1 MTDRRTTIK
10 WMLAAAAAMPLKH
23 QRAWGQEI
31 TAQPAARGYGTD
43 PNLTKLYH
51 PGDVWPLTLSAVER
65 RTAQALC
72 NVILPDD
79 GRSPDA
85 TSVGVVDFID
95 EWVSAPYPRQ
105 LTDRPVILE
114 GLAWMDA
121 EASLRFAKGFA
132 ELDESRQHA
141 ICDDICYEPN
151 AQPKFARAA
160 AFFARYRDL
169 TVGAF
174 YSTPTGWKDIGYIG
188 NVPLAKFDGPPAD
201 LLQKLGLGPNTETG
215 SHT

>member
-10 WMLAAAAAMPLKH
+10 WMLAAAASMPLLH
-23 QRAWGQEI
+23 SRGFGQQI

-51 PGDVWPLTLSAVER
+51 PGDVWPLTLSAAER
-65 RTAQALC
+65 RTAGALC

-79 GRSPDA
+79 GRSPSA
-85 TSVGVVDFID
+85 ESVGVVDFID

-105 LTDRPVILE
+105 LQDRPIILE

-121 EASLRFAKGFA
+121 EALLRFEKYFA
-132 ELDESRQHA
+132 DLDETQQHA

-151 AQPKFARAA
+151 AKPKFARAA
-160 AFFARYRDL
+160 TFFARYRDL
-169 TVGAF
+169 SVGAF
-174 YSTPTGWKDIGYIG
+174 YSTPTGWQDIGYIG
-188 NVPLAKFDGPPAD
+188 NIPLTKFEGPPAE
-201 LLQKLGLGPNTETG
+201 LLQKLGLGPDQK
-215 SHT
+215 